1 MKNSKIFHRWEQ
13 MNSINQFNNQ
23 MLLSQFKERKANGQ
37 APHYSQQ
44 HFTSNSND
52 TTSSSATSQKSKT
65 SKKKIAFYSI
75 AALSAATLAF
85 IGLKNGAPKMDMNQR
100 FQINQSDFEKLR
112 NVANTTLGENY
123 VDSLMSKAKWSDA
136 SQIKPN
142 SLIKDLKDTLIDI
155 PGLLVDGYN
164 GLAKKLNKN
173 YTPKGIFASRALH
186 NEQAIAKDAM
196 LNLVEVFKKVNYDEN
211 AFTSKVAKNI
221 ASNSISY
228 KTRNERTLTR
238 LTTGL
243 VSTIFTGTD
252 FYNISILQKDD
263 KKEAKQSAQ
272 TREKQEFSRYAMNAI
287 FQFISLGA
295 FDKYTKNSIP
305 LTVLVSGATSLF
317 TEVTSR
323 LFTHTPLTP
332 LTPEQAKHIA
342 EKRRAKEAKK
352 NNQEVKANKENKQ
365 QNQPSFKANL
375 NNQIVF
381 KDFAKTDGSF
391 ASLNLQRE
399 NIKNQNQNQ
408 EQIQQQEAKPKKKSK
423 LGKILGLCFAG
434 FSAFYIFS
442 RTSKGSEVLKNISET
457 LKLADIKKA
466 LTTKKRYIDPDELI
480 GKIDSVLKDDTVK
493 TADGRKILEKYRNV
507 LTGDENTSGAI
518 GKIEVEDGRLIL
530 GSIYSG
536 FAKMGNTISA
546 IFSLPGKLLCDGY
559 KSLSKKF
566 APTKNVVNNGL
577 STIEVA
583 DRFKECGDRLGEI
596 SAFYNNNKSRVPAE
610 RHELMITGNDIGNG
624 GYSFKQ
630 APAEVVKYAYPK
642 EYNDGVEALDKL
654 FKKYG
659 NNHKKLLEEITKRA
673 RNTKANGG
681 TSIVDVAHNC
691 RTIATAISTYFFV
704 NDYRNKVLIESDGK
718 DIDGAREQTNE
729 RIIHKLA
736 NFLINGTLMNLFNST
751 FKPIMNAS
759 IIAASGVSALTE
771 FCNESLVRFS
781 ICSPKTR
788 MGSRQELLDFNE
800 KQEKQGGLK
809 GAYVRAFKKLTGKK
823 NIVEKSG
830 VNAK

>member
-1 MKNSKIFHRWEQ
+1 

-23 MLLSQFKERKANGQ
+23 MLLSQFKQRKANGQ

-65 SKKKIAFYSI
+65 SKKKIAFYTI

-100 FQINQSDFEKLR
+100 FQISQSDFEKLR

-123 VDSLMSKAKWSDA
+123 VDNLMSKAKWSDA

-155 PGLLVDGYN
+155 PWLLVDGYN
-164 GLAKKLNKN
+164 SLAKKLNKS
-173 YTPKGIFASRALH
+173 YTPKGIFASRVLH

-221 ASNSISY
+221 ANSSISY
-228 KTRNERTLTR
+228 RTRDERSLTR

-263 KKEAKQSAQ
+263 KKEAKKSAQ
-272 TREKQEFSRYAMNAI
+272 NREKQEFSRYAMNAF

-295 FDKYTKNSIP
+295 FDKYIKNSIP

-352 NNQEVKANKENKQ
+352 NNQEVKVNKENKQ

-399 NIKNQNQNQ
+399 NIKNQNQ
-408 EQIQQQEAKPKKKSK
+408 EQVQQQEAKPKKKSK

-442 RTSKGSEVLKNISET
+442 RTSKGSEVLAEISKT
-457 LKLADIKKA
+457 LKLANIKKA
-466 LTTKKRYIDPDELI
+466 LTTKKRYIDPNELI

-507 LTGDENTSGAI
+507 LTGDDYTSGAI

-546 IFSLPGKLLCDGY
+546 IFSLPGRLLCDGY

-566 APTKNVVNNGL
+566 APTKKVVINNLSGKEIADNSFRQAPPKTVKHAYPEEYNNG
-577 STIEVA
+577 I
-583 DRFKECGDRLGEI
+583 
-596 SAFYNNNKSRVPAE
+596 
-610 RHELMITGNDIGNG
+610 
-624 GYSFKQ
+624 
-630 APAEVVKYAYPK
+630 
-642 EYNDGVEALDKL
+642 EALDKL

-681 TSIVDVAHNC
+681 TNIVDVAHYC
-691 RTIATAISTYFFV
+691 RTIVTAISTYFFV

-729 RIIHKLA
+729 RILHKLA
-736 NFLINGTLMNLFNST
+736 NFLINGTLMNLFNSI

-788 MGSRQELLDFNE
+788 MGSRQELLEFNE

-809 GAYVRAFKKLTGKK
+809 GAYVRTFKKLTGKK

-830 VNAK
+830 VKS